1 MSNITNRGTEHITQ
15 SPLSDTLTGSTDSSD
30 PSDSSTSK
38 SSFSGHAISQTTPN
52 SSKKNVSWSPTKEIK
67 DTNDNITHVH
77 MEEKENIKETE
88 QTSNN
93 DDYDSSDLA
102 SGETRYRLDK
112 HGFRE
117 PDVLLDQHGDP
128 ISRYYNKKESDK
140 TDQGSCNIS

>member
-1 MSNITNRGTEHITQ
+1 MDKISLSSNFSGQEITSGKTTSE
-15 SPLSDTLTGSTDSSD
+15 SPIGSINSNQDVEG
-30 PSDSSTSK
+30 
-38 SSFSGHAISQTTPN
+38 SFSSHGISQTTPN

-67 DTNDNITHVH
+67 DTNGNITKVD
-77 MEEKENIKETE
+77 MEEKENIKEAA

-102 SGETRYRLDK
+102 SGETRYRIDK

-128 ISRYYNKKESDK
+128 ISRYCNKKASDK
-140 TDQGSCNIS
+140 TDQDSCNIS